1 MEIDIKEQ
9 SIEVAQCSQ
18 LMVFAKYV
26 HRDSFE
32 EEFIFVMHWR
42 LRQKQTTLWPSSS
55 VSLKRLSFLGTNLLV
70 YVPTELLP
78 TELLHI
84 TQVKQRNPEVIGTHC
99 MIKL

>member
-70 YVPTELLP
+70 YVPTELL
-78 TELLHI
+78 HI